1 MATRRSG
8 TRSLCNKAIS
18 PPVVFISQ
26 RVYSHVCQE
35 ESRDTV
41 TLSPLT
47 LKHGRV
53 DGCVRFQLQ
62 WRRGRRGLRAGD
74 PKGRGRRRR
83 VFRHPLSAEGEVPV
97 EQCTQRSGSRKSW
110 WAIIRTCARTYM
122 CNVQTLGE
130 CRRPAKDWSRHKG
143 GHLQPNS

>member
-8 TRSLCNKAIS
+8 TRSLCSKAIS
-18 PPVVFISQ
+18 PPDVFISQ

-74 PKGRGRRRR
+74 PKGRGRHSRRRR

-97 EQCTQRSGSRKSW
+97 EQCTQRSSAGKFW
-110 WAIIRTCARTYM
+110 WAIIRTCALSLRAHTRT
-122 CNVQTLGE
+122 NF
-130 CRRPAKDWSRHKG
+130 RRVRTTC
-143 GHLQPNS
+143 